1 MDIKD
6 ENMIKVFKK
15 FYPDIPVESLDED
28 LFVDM
33 LEGIYHELVS
43 SGQLTP
49 KPKKTNL
56 IEKNFIKANNLI
68 PEMIVPTDLI
78 YLKGKLGRTTVNILF
93 DSGAQSSTTFKSI
106 TDKAGLDD
114 MIDKEAKSYTIGVNN
129 VSISYGTIRYTDL
142 ELEIEKDKYVNIP
155 ISLNV
160 DDDTE
165 MNKKLEELTK
175 DDHIHGNDI
184 DSSICKKK
192 ESYEQKI
199 DILLGINFMKAY
211 KVKIDFS
218 KRTIILNDSIT
229 IKYN

>member
-1 MDIKD
+1 MNKINVKD
-6 ENMIKVFKK
+6 ENMIKLFKN
-15 FYPDIPVESLDED
+15 FYPDIPVEGLEDE
-28 LFVDM
+28 LFEDM
-33 LEGIYHELVS
+33 LGGIYNQIIT
-43 SGQLTP
+43 SGKFNIEP
-49 KPKKTNL
+49 GGVNL

-78 YLKGKLGRTTVNILF
+78 YLKGRLGGTPVNILF

-106 TDKAGLDD
+106 TDKAGLDHI
-114 MIDKEAKSYTIGVNN
+114 IDKDAKSYTIGVNN
-129 VSISYGTIRYTDL
+129 VSINYGTIWYTDL

-165 MNKKLEELTK
+165 INKKLEEIKK
-175 DDHIHGNDI
+175 DDDTNNDNNT
-184 DSSICKKK
+184 DSK
-192 ESYEQKI
+192 ESYERKT

-211 KVKIDFS
+211 KVIIDFS

-229 IKYN
+229 IHYN